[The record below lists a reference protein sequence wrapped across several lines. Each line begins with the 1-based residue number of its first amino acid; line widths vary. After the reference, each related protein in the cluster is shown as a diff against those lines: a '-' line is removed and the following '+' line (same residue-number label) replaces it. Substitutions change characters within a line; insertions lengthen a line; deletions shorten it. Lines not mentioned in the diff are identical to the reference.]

1 MSTVRHQ
8 TCSRRCTQRE
18 ENHVAGSAEEVK
30 CTRDQSMRAAY
41 HKNSRKCGIP
51 FALQLAR
58 EHIMRQVVTV
68 ILCLGVV
75 LHKDLEVMPRALC
88 RVGVDP
94 VCGSTKQKLWL
105 TVRCV

>member
-1 MSTVRHQ
+1 MHTRPIYA
-8 TCSRRCTQRE
+8 RCVPQEFE
-18 ENHVAGSAEEVK
+18 EMWYS
-30 CTRDQSMRAAY
+30 
-41 HKNSRKCGIP
+41 

-75 LHKDLEVMPRALC
+75 LQKDLEVMPRALC

>member
-8 TCSRRCTQRE
+8 SCSRRCTRRE
-18 ENHVAGSAEEVK
+18 ENHVAGSAEEVN
-30 CTRDQSMRAAY
+30 CTRDQSLRAA
-41 HKNSRKCGIP
+41 KITNSRKGGIP

-58 EHIMRQVVTV
+58 EHIVRQVVTV
-68 ILCLGVV
+68 ILRLGVV
-75 LHKDLEVMPRALC
+75 LQKDLDVMPRAPYL
-88 RVGVDP
+88 VGVNP